1 MSVIRISWS
10 NKQTDKHADRQ
21 TDNERSLVSLWCRRC
36 RASLIARRLSWSL
49 TAYCRPLSR
58 NVAAAMINLASS
70 VKWKPRRISAL
81 LRHMQASN
89 SPSFYVGIGA
99 YTESCWKD
107 SLYSTIVAVRRTLR
121 TQRVRASSVM
131 SSLLKHMDYK
141 RRFQCV
147 GSMRLRDD
155 ALYKSTFYLLSLL
168 TSTMHCL
175 QYPSCPVMHIQ
186 IQLFPLQYFI
196 L

>member
-1 MSVIRISWS
+1 M
-10 NKQTDKHADRQ
+10 
-21 TDNERSLVSLWCRRC
+21 
-36 RASLIARRLSWSL
+36 
-49 TAYCRPLSR
+49 SR

-70 VKWKPRRISAL
+70 VKWKPRRISTL

-89 SPSFYVGIGA
+89 SPSFYVGLGA

-121 TQRVRASSVM
+121 TPRVRTAASSVM

-155 ALYKSTFYLLSLL
+155 ALYKSTFYLLTYLLPPCTACNIRLVLLCIYRFNCSTYSILFCSEEWGLYSLL
-168 TSTMHCL
+168 NL
-175 QYPSCPVMHIQ
+175 V
-186 IQLFPLQYFI
+186 
-196 L
+196 